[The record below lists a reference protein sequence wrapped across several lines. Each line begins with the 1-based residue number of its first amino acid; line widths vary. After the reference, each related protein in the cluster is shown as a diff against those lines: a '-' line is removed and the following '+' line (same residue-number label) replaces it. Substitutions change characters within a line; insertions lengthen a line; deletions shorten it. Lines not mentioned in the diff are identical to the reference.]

1 MTMKSRETRGGN
13 KKEQIIELRNYDT
26 HVAPVTYHRGRR
38 RNAPKRRKLHLRC
51 RATINPPVKGVERE
65 NKDLKEGERIKKQ
78 TRDAAV
84 AKVIAEGHGQ
94 ET

>member
-38 RNAPKRRKLHLRC
+38 RMHQSDEDSISRC

-65 NKDLKEGERIKKQ
+65 IKYWRKGKESRSKQ
-78 TRDAAV
+78 
-84 AKVIAEGHGQ
+84 GMQ
-94 ET
+94 P